1 MFKLKIDGQ
10 NSTKIEELEYESCI
24 ENLCSSLSFKTSP
37 PFGFSLGSQV
47 ELSFNGKKL
56 FMGCLEVKNKI
67 VGSEERSIQI
77 ACRSLTSVLVDS
89 SAETKEFSKQNLK
102 EIFKSLVKNIKTSI
116 PEVNVEKFS
125 TEPGETIFD
134 SIRRLIDSE
143 GLLATTSYDTLK
155 IFSPKKQLPVIIDEN
170 KITEINTS
178 EDTSNLFHKI
188 TVLNNG
194 QKDTAEDKEI
204 DPNRTLTIIS
214 PHSTA
219 NWEVTIRRARSRIVD
234 ITMSGA
240 HVFTPGDCLL
250 LKNKKYI
257 ISKINISVSDGTR
270 TTLSLK
276 DSQAYEVNT
285 PPKTQQKSKVQ
296 DVFG

>member
-1 MFKLKIDGQ
+1 MFKLNIAGQ
-10 NSTKIEELEYESCI
+10 NYTKIEELEYESCI
-24 ENLCSSLSFKTSP
+24 ENLCSSLSFKTASP
-37 PFGFSLGSQV
+37 FDFKLGSSV
-47 ELSFNGKKL
+47 ELSFNGEKL
-56 FMGCLEVKNKI
+56 FTGYLEAKSEI
-67 VGSEERSIQI
+67 VGSDERSIQI
-77 ACRSLTSVLVDS
+77 AGRSLTSVLVDS
-89 SAETKEFSKQNLK
+89 SAETKEFSKQSLK
-102 EIFKSLVKNIKTSI
+102 QIVESIAKNIKVSAPDLNI
-116 PEVNVEKFS
+116 KKFS

-134 SIRRLIDSE
+134 SIRRLIDSQ

-194 QKDTAEDKEI
+194 QEDTAEDKNV
-204 DPNRTLTIIS
+204 DPRRTLTIIS
-214 PHSTA
+214 SHSTA
-219 NWEVTIRRARSRIVD
+219 KWEVTIRRARFKTID

-240 HVFTPGDCLL
+240 HIFNPGDCLL
-250 LKNKKYI
+250 FKNKKCI
-257 ISKINISVSDGTR
+257 ISKINISISDGTT

-276 DSQAYEVNT
+276 DSKAYEVNT